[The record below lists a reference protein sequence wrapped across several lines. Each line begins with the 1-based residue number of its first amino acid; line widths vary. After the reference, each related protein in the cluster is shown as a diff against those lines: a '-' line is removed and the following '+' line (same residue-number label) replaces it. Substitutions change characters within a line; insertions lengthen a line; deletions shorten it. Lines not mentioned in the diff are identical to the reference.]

1 MYYIFDK
8 DGNCLCSCNIEP
20 DKSDLMERGESFI
33 ERLEYLDIA
42 QIALVDGQIQT
53 KNIQTPNTATETED
67 ADPSISNEI
76 MDMAEIILDMS
87 DTIKTIQKGG
97 DTP

>member
-1 MYYIFDK
+1 MYYIFDAG
-8 DGNCLCSCNIEP
+8 GNCICSCNIQP
-20 DKSDLMERGESFI
+20 NMNDLMERGESFI

-53 KNIQTPNTATETED
+53 KDIQTPNTATETED